1 MPDAGT
7 AFDGS
12 VWVASTSAVGLV
24 VGSAAVTALGAAI
37 VTGGLMRAMD
47 QAPVVDDRKA
57 MDEAAAQLSVKDS
70 EPKPQGRKRIKRS

>member
-24 VGSAAVTALGAAI
+24 FGSAAVTALGAAI
-37 VTGGLMRAMD
+37 VTGGILRAVNEPEV
-47 QAPVVDDRKA
+47 ADDRKA
-57 MDEAAAQLSVKDS
+57 METAAAQLSLKEE
-70 EPKPQGRKRIKRS
+70 EPKSQGRKRIKRS

>member
-1 MPDAGT
+1 MYIFA
-7 AFDGS
+7 
-12 VWVASTSAVGLV
+12 V

-47 QAPVVDDRKA
+47 EVPVADDRKA
-57 MDEAAAQLSVKDS
+57 MDEAAAALSGKDD